1 MMLRLFCV
9 SCLVAGSASAMAA
22 EGKPVAVRWWGQ
34 GMVSIE
40 SFWNLHVVVDPYAK
54 SLGAEKHPVAA
65 DVVLLTHADLT
76 PNSIRA
82 IQGKPTVVQCPTDTG
97 NDYGGGK
104 SLFHSLGRVPN
115 QAKPTWLFH
124 GKATQTI
131 RDRSP
136 ILVDGIPA
144 WRDNSEG
151 KERGATSMLR
161 IETDGVRIIHCGD
174 LGQAELTDSQVKQMR
189 EVDVLIIKADA
200 TTAPKVISQI
210 RPRYVLPIAYR
221 TKDRSLPGVAAKAF
235 LASLGKSYEIDR
247 PKGNTLAI
255 SSADSDDETSTR
267 IIMPAYEPA
276 KLPGELATLMQK
288 METAGTASQKVFAKL
303 SAEQLSWQPPNGS
316 HTPRWN
322 AEHMMGRQLGF
333 FSQIYA
339 ALDPEITAINLNPKQ
354 MPKDYSP
361 AHPKWDGSEEAR
373 QMQRSAA
380 FVRRFAYLL
389 DGVNLNKRAPGSRWT
404 PRGMLEQMV
413 RHFNSHTANVK
424 KKFQLEGWP
433 KRQEAPGK
441 KP

>member
-1 MMLRLFCV
+1 MMLRLLCV
-9 SCLVAGSASAMAA
+9 LCLAVVSASTLSA
-22 EGKPVAVRWWGQ
+22 EGNPVAVRWWGQ

-54 SLGAEKHPVAA
+54 NLGAEKQPVTA

-76 PNSIRA
+76 PENIRT
-82 IQGKPTVVQCPTDTG
+82 IQGEPVVVQCPVDTG
-97 NDYGGGK
+97 NDRGGRE
-104 SLFHSLGRVPN
+104 SLYHSLGRVPSE
-115 QAKPTWLFH
+115 AKPTWLFH
-124 GKATQTI
+124 GKATQSI

-136 ILVDGIPA
+136 ILVDAIPA

-151 KERGATSMLR
+151 SQRGATSMLK

-174 LGQAELTDSQVKQMR
+174 LGQAQLTDSQVKQME

-200 TTAPKVISQI
+200 TIAAKVIAQI
-210 RPRYVLPIAYR
+210 KPRYVLPIAYQ
-221 TKDRSLPGVAAKAF
+221 TKDRGLPSVTVEAF
-235 LASLGKSYEIDR
+235 LASLGKSYEIDK
-247 PKGNTLAI
+247 PKGNTFAV

-267 IIMPAYEPA
+267 IIMPANEPA
-276 KLPGELATLMQK
+276 KLSGELATLMQK
-288 METAGTASQKVFAKL
+288 MESACTASQKVFAKL
-303 SAEQLSWQPPNGS
+303 SAKQLSWQPPNGS

-339 ALDPEITAINLNPKQ
+339 ALDPEIAAINLNPKQ
-354 MPKDYSP
+354 MPQDYRP
-361 AHPKWDGSEEAR
+361 AHPAWDGAEEAR

-389 DGVNLNKRAPGSRWT
+389 DGVNLDRRAPGSRWT
-404 PRGMLEQMV
+404 PRGLLEQME

-424 KKFQLEGWP
+424 KKFELEGWP
-433 KRQEAPGK
+433 KG
-441 KP
+441 